1 MMRFMAHGTIENR
14 TAVDGFL
21 MGQRA
26 QLHCVFETNRRE
38 KMMKE
43 LIAMFMTLCCSLV
56 LSSCNIPSAR
66 RRFFTYPMKEILND
80 TFSEFIHHLNQ
91 HDAQAMLAMFSAS
104 AVEEQPLLLDEVDA
118 MIAHFPDPVTITEA
132 ASGIG
137 QSSSTT
143 NGENRTKEIGN
154 FSIESNGVRY
164 YVFLSIC
171 TEDSAN
177 KEEVGI
183 IELSIISVD
192 NYHDSTLFGGDPE
205 RKKGINILE

>member
-1 MMRFMAHGTIENR
+1 
-14 TAVDGFL
+14 
-21 MGQRA
+21 
-26 QLHCVFETNRRE
+26 
-38 KMMKE
+38 MMKE

-118 MIAHFPDPVTITEA
+118 MIAHFPDPVTITET

-143 NGENRTKEIGN
+143 NGENRTKGIGN

>member
-1 MMRFMAHGTIENR
+1 MAHGTIENR

-143 NGENRTKEIGN
+143 NGENRTKGIGN

>member
-1 MMRFMAHGTIENR
+1 
-14 TAVDGFL
+14 
-21 MGQRA
+21 
-26 QLHCVFETNRRE
+26 
-38 KMMKE
+38 MMKE

-91 HDAQAMLAMFSAS
+91 HDAQAMLSMFSAS

-143 NGENRTKEIGN
+143 NGENRTKGIGN

>member
-1 MMRFMAHGTIENR
+1 
-14 TAVDGFL
+14 
-21 MGQRA
+21 
-26 QLHCVFETNRRE
+26 
-38 KMMKE
+38 MMKE

-80 TFSEFIHHLNQ
+80 AFSEFIHHLNQ

-143 NGENRTKEIGN
+143 NGENRTKGIGN

>member
-1 MMRFMAHGTIENR
+1 
-14 TAVDGFL
+14 
-21 MGQRA
+21 
-26 QLHCVFETNRRE
+26 
-38 KMMKE
+38 
-43 LIAMFMTLCCSLV
+43 MTL
-56 LSSCNIPSAR
+56 PSAR

-118 MIAHFPDPVTITEA
+118 MIAHFTDPVKITEA

-143 NGENRTKEIGN
+143 NGENRTKGIGN

>member
-1 MMRFMAHGTIENR
+1 MLLTGT
-14 TAVDGFL
+14 
-21 MGQRA
+21 
-26 QLHCVFETNRRE
+26 
-38 KMMKE
+38 K
-43 LIAMFMTLCCSLV
+43 LV
-56 LSSCNIPSAR
+56 QYPFSAEAL
-66 RRFFTYPMKEILND
+66 FTYPMKEILND

-143 NGENRTKEIGN
+143 NGENRTKGIGN

-205 RKKGINILE
+205 RKRELTFSNNAFASYNGASFYPKSSCNNL

>member
-1 MMRFMAHGTIENR
+1 MMRFMAQGTIENR

-143 NGENRTKEIGN
+143 NGENRTKGIGN

>member
-143 NGENRTKEIGN
+143 NGENRTKGIGN

>member
-1 MMRFMAHGTIENR
+1 
-14 TAVDGFL
+14 
-21 MGQRA
+21 
-26 QLHCVFETNRRE
+26 
-38 KMMKE
+38 MMKE

-91 HDAQAMLAMFSAS
+91 HDAQ
-104 AVEEQPLLLDEVDA
+104 PLLLDEVDA

-143 NGENRTKEIGN
+143 NGENRTKGIGN

>member
-1 MMRFMAHGTIENR
+1 MRFMAHGTIENR

>member
-1 MMRFMAHGTIENR
+1 
-14 TAVDGFL
+14 
-21 MGQRA
+21 
-26 QLHCVFETNRRE
+26 
-38 KMMKE
+38 MMKE

-66 RRFFTYPMKEILND
+66 RRIFTYPMKEILND

-143 NGENRTKEIGN
+143 NGENRTKGIGN

>member
-1 MMRFMAHGTIENR
+1 MRFMAHGTIENR

-143 NGENRTKEIGN
+143 NGENRTKGIGN

-171 TEDSAN
+171 TEDSAD

>member
-1 MMRFMAHGTIENR
+1 MRFMAHGTIENR

-38 KMMKE
+38 KMMKK

-104 AVEEQPLLLDEVDA
+104 AVEEQPLLLDAVDA

-143 NGENRTKEIGN
+143 NGENRTKGIGN

>member
-1 MMRFMAHGTIENR
+1 
-14 TAVDGFL
+14 
-21 MGQRA
+21 
-26 QLHCVFETNRRE
+26 
-38 KMMKE
+38 
-43 LIAMFMTLCCSLV
+43 
-56 LSSCNIPSAR
+56 
-66 RRFFTYPMKEILND
+66 
-80 TFSEFIHHLNQ
+80 
-91 HDAQAMLAMFSAS
+91 
-104 AVEEQPLLLDEVDA
+104 LDEVDA

-143 NGENRTKEIGN
+143 NGENRTKGIGN

>member
-1 MMRFMAHGTIENR
+1 
-14 TAVDGFL
+14 
-21 MGQRA
+21 
-26 QLHCVFETNRRE
+26 
-38 KMMKE
+38 MMKE

-91 HDAQAMLAMFSAS
+91 HDAQAMLAMFSAA

-118 MIAHFPDPVTITEA
+118 MIAHFPDPVTNTEA

-143 NGENRTKEIGN
+143 NGENRTKGIGN

>member
-1 MMRFMAHGTIENR
+1 MRFMAQGTIENR

-143 NGENRTKEIGN
+143 NGENRTKGIGN

>member
-1 MMRFMAHGTIENR
+1 MRFMAHGTIENR

-143 NGENRTKEIGN
+143 NGENRTKGIGN